1 VLTIVMYHYVRDGAR
16 VSARTTAELEQELD
30 HVAERYT
37 CVGINDVARN
47 GWPDGACLLTFDDGF
62 VEHLATVA
70 PALEQRGLTG
80 VFCPPGRAVVE
91 RRPLDVHKT
100 QFLLATVADHGAL
113 GDRILDH
120 VDDPARVWAEN
131 TPAHRF
137 DPPEKVF
144 VKRALQE
151 GLPEPLRTEL
161 LDELF
166 HELVTRDERA
176 FADELYLTLDQCR
189 ELVARGHDVIGH
201 GWEHRR
207 LALLGE
213 DAQRTELEH
222 TREFVAEVG
231 GTWAVSYPYGS
242 RDETTLR
249 LLEGSGCAVGLT
261 IEPRRATRED
271 PLLELP
277 RIDTNDLQS
286 ELRTRMHPLGD
297 ADGRAS
303 KAGTS

>member
-16 VSARTTAELEQELD
+16 VSARTTAELEGQLD

-37 CVGINDVARN
+37 CLGIEDVAR
-47 GWPDGACLLTFDDGF
+47 GDWPDNACLLTFDDGF

-70 PALEQRGLTG
+70 PALERRGLSG

-100 QFLLATVADHGAL
+100 QFLLAVSGDHGAL
-113 GDRILDH
+113 GDRILER

-131 TPAHRF
+131 TPLHRF

-151 GLPEPLRTEL
+151 GISEPLRTEL

-166 HELVTRDERA
+166 HELVTQDARA
-176 FADELYLTLDQCR
+176 FADGLYLTLEQCR

-207 LALLGE
+207 LGLLGE
-213 DAQRTELEH
+213 DAQRADLER
-222 TREFVAEVG
+222 TREFLAEVG
-231 GTWAVSYPYGS
+231 GTWAFCYPYGN

-249 LLEGSGCAVGLT
+249 LLEELGCSVGLT

-277 RIDTNDLQS
+277 RIDTNDLQR
-286 ELRTRMHPLGD
+286 EVVEVAGV
-297 ADGRAS
+297 DGPVPEPA
-303 KAGTS
+303 